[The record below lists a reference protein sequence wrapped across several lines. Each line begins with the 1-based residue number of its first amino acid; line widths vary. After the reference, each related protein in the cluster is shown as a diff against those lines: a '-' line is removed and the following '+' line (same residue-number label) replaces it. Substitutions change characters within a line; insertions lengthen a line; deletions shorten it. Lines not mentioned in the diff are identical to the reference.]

1 MTTEK
6 KLINV
11 FVVSDFTGETV
22 EAVARA
28 ASSQF
33 NPESVN
39 IRRFRYVNNIDKA
52 QMIMNEAVENQAIVI
67 CTLVDTSVRH
77 WLIENANAVDI
88 DVIDIF
94 GPLLNVL
101 SGILNKKP
109 LEKPGLSHVMDEEYF
124 KRVKAV
130 EFTINCDDGSN
141 TNLLPEADIV
151 LIGVSRTCKTP
162 LSMYLAHKGLKTA
175 NIPLI
180 PSLAPPEELFKID
193 SYRIIGLTIDAENL
207 VDIRVKRLSMLGLDP
222 GESDYTEKSKVYD
235 ELQYAQTIMSS
246 LGVRVFNVTDRAL
259 EETAQEILAYFRR

>member
-1 MTTEK
+1 
-6 KLINV
+6 
-11 FVVSDFTGETV
+11 
-22 EAVARA
+22 
-28 ASSQF
+28 
-33 NPESVN
+33 
-39 IRRFRYVNNIDKA
+39 
-52 QMIMNEAVENQAIVI
+52 
-67 CTLVDTSVRH
+67 
-77 WLIENANAVDI
+77 
-88 DVIDIF
+88 
-94 GPLLNVL
+94 
-101 SGILNKKP
+101 
-109 LEKPGLSHVMDEEYF
+109 EYF

-193 SYRIIGLTIDAENL
+193 SSRIIGLTIDAENL